1 MDPSLRTHHLL
12 KHCLSQSQRSTA
24 LAQFNTLDSKE
35 AAKEIARMGQR
46 ELQAKFKEVY
56 GSATK
61 SNNNSWLRRK
71 LYEAVGV
78 APLKAN
84 PKGKGR
90 KAAGASG
97 SRKSAG
103 HKEGGG
109 GKARLPKLA
118 VKVKR
123 SADTPCASPLRQ
135 AMAAA
140 AGPVSIL
147 DLHQHSGLV
156 SNDTSDSET
165 GGDDG
170 GSFPQSAP
178 RSPTLPSDLPF
189 SATPIFSLQQQ
200 AALGTLPQRPPSLP
214 LAPPGFVPVAEP
226 QSPLAGLHWA
236 DGFPPV
242 PAPQPAAVSTGAAG
256 GGFLGVGVGGSA
268 ALPPL
273 DAPFASPFKLED
285 QDGAAL
291 WDAEEAQ
298 AGQPWYFGTGGD
310 LSTLSLPTAVSLMD
324 CSSGAGDDDEV
335 PLLTLD
341 LGAIDVS
348 I

>member
-1 MDPSLRTHHLL
+1 MQFRYAQLARGFCCF
-12 KHCLSQSQRSTA
+12 CL
-24 LAQFNTLDSKE
+24 
-35 AAKEIARMGQR
+35 MH
-46 ELQAKFKEVY
+46 Y
-56 GSATK
+56 
-61 SNNNSWLRRK
+61 
-71 LYEAVGV
+71 
-78 APLKAN
+78 APLCCRALT
-84 PKGKGR
+84 R
-90 KAAGASG
+90 
-97 SRKSAG
+97 R
-103 HKEGGG
+103 
-109 GKARLPKLA
+109 
-118 VKVKR
+118 
-123 SADTPCASPLRQ
+123 PLSLFS
-135 AMAAA
+135 
-140 AGPVSIL
+140 VC
-147 DLHQHSGLV
+147 
-156 SNDTSDSET
+156 
-165 GGDDG
+165 
-170 GSFPQSAP
+170 SAP

-341 LGAIDVS
+341 LGGEGWSGVGRWPGGPARGRNASARVRQASGKGSQLLPQCQLPDTRLPLSLPPSSAAAIDVS